1 VDLVLGA
8 HPHVIQGVEVYQ
20 GRYIV
25 YSLANFSFGGNANP
39 LDQHSFIFQ
48 QEFTFYR
55 GVWDGQLNTNIIP
68 IFVSSIRAT
77 NDFVPTPAYG
87 ADAERILARI
97 ERYSREIGR

>member
-1 VDLVLGA
+1 
-8 HPHVIQGVEVYQ
+8 VELYQ

-39 LDQHSFIFQ
+39 RDQHSFIFQ

-55 GVWDGQLNTNIIP
+55 GVWDGYARSNTIP

-77 NDFVPTPAYG
+77 NDFVPTPAEG
-87 ADAERILARI
+87 ADAERIMARI
-97 ERYSREIGR
+97 ERYSREIGQ